1 MRNRWRWTLAVMG
14 LAALS
19 YAGTTDK
26 MAAQSDVGNAIAV
39 LHPTE
44 GHKVAG
50 TVRFT
55 AVPEGVRVHVRLEG
69 LTPGEHG
76 FHIHELGDCSKADG
90 TSAGGHYNPTG
101 APHAGREAKVRHVGD
116 LGNVTA
122 NAAGVVDTEFVD
134 SVIALHGPHS
144 IIGRGVIVHAGR
156 DDLTSQPS
164 GAAGA
169 RVACGVV
176 GITESKN

>member
-1 MRNRWRWTLAVMG
+1 MRIRWQWALAITG

-19 YAGTTDK
+19 YAGGMKGAD
-26 MAAQSDVGNAIAV
+26 SVSNAVAV
-39 LHPTE
+39 VHATA
-44 GHKVAG
+44 GHEVSG
-50 TVRFT
+50 TVRF
-55 AVPEGVRVHVRLEG
+55 ASESKGVRVHVHLEG
-69 LTPGEHG
+69 LTPGQHG
-76 FHIHELGDCSKADG
+76 FHIHAFGDCSKPDG

-101 APHAGREAKVRHVGD
+101 APHAGRDAKARHVGD

-122 NAAGVVDTEFVD
+122 DAAGVVDTTFVD
-134 SVIALHGPHS
+134 SVIALGGPHS
-144 IIGRGVIVHAGR
+144 IVGRGVIVHAGA

-176 GITESKN
+176 GVAEPKK